1 MNKKKRSF
9 KWHSY
14 FRLVL
19 SMFICTF
26 SAAVLTGLI
35 SYILSLYEINTRR
48 PAIINIIISL
58 LACTIIATI
67 IQSMTSR
74 QISNYIAQ
82 TRSCFERL
90 SKGDF
95 SEEITLDSKHP
106 NPALQ
111 KVIDDINQVI
121 RELNS
126 ITLIKKDFI
135 TNFSHEF
142 KTPIASIQGF
152 AELLCN
158 DPNLSEEE
166 KQKYYQIIRD
176 ESMRLSNLSNMT
188 LLLSKL
194 NSDSIVLDK
203 ETIYIDESIEET
215 LLLFYKAFEE
225 KKIEIEVNLQHFRC
239 SASRELV
246 KELWINLINNAIKY
260 TPEGGKIRLTSSRIE
275 NGFLISIKDNGI
287 GMSEEMQK
295 HIFDEYFHGNPSRT
309 NHGIG
314 LGLSIVKKII
324 ELHDWKIYV
333 NSQENQGSTFS
344 ILIPSEPESN

>member
-1 MNKKKRSF
+1 MNKKRRSF
-9 KWHSY
+9 KWCSY

-19 SMFICTF
+19 TMFICTF

-35 SYILSLYEINTRR
+35 SYILSLCEINTRR
-48 PAIINIIISL
+48 PLIINIIVSL
-58 LACTIIATI
+58 LACTIIATLI
-67 IQSMTSR
+67 HSITYR
-74 QISNYIAQ
+74 QIANYIAQ
-82 TRSCFERL
+82 TKSCFERL

-95 SEEITLDSKHP
+95 SQEITLDSKHP

-111 KVIDDINQVI
+111 KVIDDINRVI

-158 DPNLSEEE
+158 DPHLSEED
-166 KQKYYQIIRD
+166 KQKCYQIIRD

-194 NSDSIVLDK
+194 NSGSIVIDK
-203 ETIYIDESIEET
+203 EMIYIDESIEET
-215 LLLFYKAFEE
+215 LLLFYKSFEE
-225 KKIEIEVNLQHFRC
+225 KEIEIEVNLQHFRC
-239 SASRELV
+239 PASGELV

-260 TPEGGKIRLTSSRIE
+260 TPKGGTIRLTSSQIE
-275 NGFLISIKDNGI
+275 NGFLLSIKDTGI
-287 GMSEEMQK
+287 GMNEETQK
-295 HIFDEYFHGNPSRT
+295 HIFDEYYQGNPSRA

-314 LGLSIVKKII
+314 LGLSIVKKIV

-333 NSQENQGSTFS
+333 NSKENQGSTFS
-344 ILIPSEPESN
+344 ILIPKSANE